1 MYFADMSATSY
12 FSGKFCAGWAL
23 LSIAGSQTRSNEEK
37 QYPLDQL
44 PDHFTAAG
52 PNTKPCS
59 QFITLQT
66 FTGTNVTP
74 CERSELAIRVP
85 SLPRR
90 RCIPPVD
97 RDKDKNMQQA
107 LSGGILRTID
117 NVSLAYFADYRR
129 ISDSVRDLC
138 TAGFAAGGINISQS
152 RAQQK
157 ASPKMQEGG
166 QLPDAIGAHSRLWR
180 WKRTLAHDRQRRG
193 ADQMSG
199 LDMAPSEGKNPT
211 CSSFDLQT
219 TLTAMHVP
227 AMVITLLLQDVQN
240 EGMFLLVD
248 ASDRVREADS
258 ILDRNA
264 GYIRTQYLRVL
275 PS

>member
-1 MYFADMSATSY
+1 
-12 FSGKFCAGWAL
+12 
-23 LSIAGSQTRSNEEK
+23 
-37 QYPLDQL
+37 
-44 PDHFTAAG
+44 
-52 PNTKPCS
+52 
-59 QFITLQT
+59 
-66 FTGTNVTP
+66 
-74 CERSELAIRVP
+74 
-85 SLPRR
+85 
-90 RCIPPVD
+90 
-97 RDKDKNMQQA
+97 MQQA
-107 LSGGILRTID
+107 LSVGILRTID

-138 TAGFAAGGINISQS
+138 TAGFAADGINISQS

-157 ASPKMQEGG
+157 SNPEMHEGN
-166 QLPDAIGAHSRLWR
+166 QLPDAIGPHSRLWR

-199 LDMAPSEGKNPT
+199 LDMAPLEGKNPT
-211 CSSFDLQT
+211 CSRFDLQT
-219 TLTAMHVP
+219 VLTAMRVP

-240 EGMFLLVD
+240 EGMFMLVD